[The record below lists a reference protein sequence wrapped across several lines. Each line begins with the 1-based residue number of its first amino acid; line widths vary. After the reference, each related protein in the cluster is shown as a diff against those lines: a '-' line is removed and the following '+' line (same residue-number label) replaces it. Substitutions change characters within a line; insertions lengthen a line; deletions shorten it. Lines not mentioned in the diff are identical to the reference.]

1 MRKTI
6 ILLVA
11 VVFIASFQSI
21 KAQKSVYTTSGGE
34 MIFQMSELDHNGSV
48 PTNVRWTVFL
58 HLGSYVHMDLTDNIG
73 FYSGLAVR
81 NVGFIVNEVDFDSN
95 LPVKTIRRTYNLG
108 IPLAFKLGSF
118 DKQFYIFGG
127 GEYEWMFH
135 YKEKSWVDGDGSRS
149 GTKVKY
155 TEWFSQRVNALMPSL
170 FVGLQFPAGFNVK
183 FKYYMRNYM
192 NQNYTHATQ
201 GKIYSDFDV
210 KLYYISLSW
219 NIKNNSIKSSF
230 SEGARLAYRQ
240 K

>member
-81 NVGFIVNEVDFDSN
+81 NVGFIANEVNPGNDR
-95 LPVKTIRRTYNLG
+95 LEKTIRRTYNLG
-108 IPLAFKLGSF
+108 IPLAIKLGSF

-135 YKEKSWVDGDGSRS
+135 YKEKTWVGGDGSRS

-155 TEWFSQRVNALMPSL
+155 TDWFSQRVNALMPSL
-170 FVGLQFPAGFNVK
+170 FVGLQFPGGFNVK
-183 FKYYMRNYM
+183 FKYYMKNYM
-192 NQNYTHATQ
+192 NQAYTDLDNI
-201 GKIYSDFDV
+201 KIYSDFDV

-219 NIKNNSIKSSF
+219 NIKNNSIKSTF
-230 SEGARLAYRQ
+230 DEGIHLSSR
-240 K
+240 